1 MRRIG
6 IQFVASEEQHCC
18 EEPGRVLVWIV
29 IAATVTK
36 VVEGCLYLR
45 RRYYAIFGMLS
56 GGEFEHSVLRS
67 PLSALSSNTT
77 TINKLIRPRG
87 GQGIRAWTL
96 RTEPCSKVLS
106 TAGKPRHMLLRQS
119 RSYQPRACFLFR
131 LSRRVNPFLRWSA
144 LKSFSSTD
152 SFQPGNI

>member
-56 GGEFEHSVLRS
+56 GGEFEPSALRSLIRFS
-67 PLSALSSNTT
+67 PLSYNTT
-77 TINKLIRPRG
+77 IINKLIRPRRG
-87 GQGIRAWTL
+87 
-96 RTEPCSKVLS
+96 
-106 TAGKPRHMLLRQS
+106 
-119 RSYQPRACFLFR
+119 
-131 LSRRVNPFLRWSA
+131 
-144 LKSFSSTD
+144 
-152 SFQPGNI
+152 